1 MFRRS
6 AILAAL
12 VTAIIGPRL
21 SAAGGADQVGVV
33 AGVPPQEHSDLY
45 IANRA
50 PLVPSR
56 LMKLPIGSI
65 TPRGWLRHQLELEA
79 QGMTGRLAEISPWC
93 RFEGSAW
100 TDPNGKGYGGWE
112 EMPYWLKGY
121 GDLGYVL
128 KDEKIIHEA
137 RRWIEAILATQTAD
151 GWFGPVELRT
161 SLDGKPDLW
170 PHMLVLNVLQS
181 YYEQSSDP
189 RVLAF
194 MARYFRWEL
203 DCPDKDF
210 LTGYWPPVRG
220 GDNLESIYWLYNRTG
235 EEWLLKVAEKVH
247 RHTAN
252 WTAGVANW
260 HGVNITQGFREPA
273 IFFPQA
279 GDRAKYLDAA
289 ERNYQTV
296 MGLYGQM
303 PGGGFGADENCRP
316 GYGDPRQGFET
327 CSIVEFMH
335 SFEMLTKISGEPRWS
350 DRCEELAF
358 NTLPAALTA
367 DWRALH
373 YLTSPNMVQLDR
385 QNKSP
390 GIQNGGTML
399 SYSPFEVYRCC
410 QHNVSHGWPYF
421 AEELWLATADRGLC
435 ASLYAPSEVT
445 AKVADGQQVTISEET
460 DYPFGDTIKLRVA
473 TPKPVK
479 FPLYLRVPGWC
490 EVPSISDVVEGP
502 GGTYSFG
509 DSIVPIAPRPAY
521 FVLNRQWSDG
531 ITIRLHLPMHL
542 AVRTWK
548 KNHDSVSVDY
558 GPLTFSLT
566 IGEQYKR
573 YGREKGDFTE
583 QEVFP
588 TSTWNYGLVLDP
600 HKPAAS
606 FKIEHGRHDGSP
618 PPQNPRELPSV
629 ESLLKPE
636 PLSEQP
642 FTPETAPI
650 RILVTARRIPA
661 WRTDAKGL
669 VGKLQNSPV
678 RSDEPLERIALIPMG
693 CARLRITAFPKIG
706 DGPDAHDWSVPTTV
720 ALASHCF
727 ANDTVEA
734 LNDGILP
741 KNSGDETIPRFTWW
755 DHRGTT
761 EWVEYDYP
769 KPQSFSTSEVYWFDD
784 TGHGSCR
791 VPKSW
796 RLLYKDGDAWKPVA
810 TADAYGTTRDQFN
823 TVKFA
828 PLKTTAIRL
837 ETELQPNFSGGIL
850 EWRVN

>member
-1 MFRRS
+1 MLNRLKSILRS
-6 AILAAL
+6 SIRWHPVILAAL
-12 VTAIIGPRL
+12 T
-21 SAAGGADQVGVV
+21 SAAFTPSPAAAGDAGPVGIVAQVPAQG
-33 AGVPPQEHSDLY
+33 HSDLY

-56 LMKLPIGSI
+56 LIKLPIGSI
-65 TPRGWLRHQLELEA
+65 TPRGWLRRQLELEA
-79 QGMTGRLAEISPWC
+79 QGMTGRLEEISPWC

-100 TDPNGKGYGGWE
+100 TDPNGKGHSGWE

-128 KDEKIIHEA
+128 KDEKIIREA

-151 GWFGPVELRT
+151 GWFGPRDLRT

-170 PHMLVLNVLQS
+170 PHMPVLNVLQS
-181 YYEQSSDP
+181 YYEQSGDA
-189 RVLAF
+189 RVLPF
-194 MARYFRWEL
+194 MANYFRWEL
-203 DCPDKDF
+203 NRPDKDF

-220 GDNLESIYWLYNRTG
+220 GDNLESVYWLYNRTG
-235 EEWLLKVAEKVH
+235 EKWLLKVAEKVH

-273 IFFPQA
+273 VFFLQA
-279 GDRAKYLDAA
+279 GDKEKFLDAA
-289 ERNYQTV
+289 ERNYQAV
-296 MGLYGQM
+296 MGLYGQV

-316 GYGDPRQGFET
+316 GFGDPRQGFET

-335 SFEMLTKISGEPRWS
+335 SFELLTRISGEPRWS

-367 DWRALH
+367 DWKALH
-373 YLTSPNMVQLDR
+373 YLTSPNMIQLDKD
-385 QNKSP
+385 NKSP
-390 GIQNGGTML
+390 GIQNGGTMI

-435 ASLYAPSEVT
+435 ASLYSASEVT

-460 DYPFGDTIKLRVA
+460 DYPCAEKIKLRVA
-473 TPKPVK
+473 TAKLVR

-490 EVPSISDVVEGP
+490 EEPSISDVVKLP

-509 DSIVPIAPRPAY
+509 GICLVPLAPRPAY

-531 ITIRLHLPMHL
+531 DTIELQLPMRL

-558 GPLTFSLT
+558 GPLTFSLA
-566 IGEQYKR
+566 IGERFQR
-573 YGREKGDFTE
+573 YGKQQGDWTE
-583 QEVFP
+583 EEVFP
-588 TSTWNYGLVLDP
+588 TSPWNYGLVL
-600 HKPAAS
+600 KPGDAAAS
-606 FKIEHGRHDGSP
+606 F
-618 PPQNPRELPSV
+618 ELV
-629 ESLLKPE
+629 RKPG
-636 PLSEQP
+636 PLAEQP
-642 FTPETAPI
+642 FTADASPLQLRAS
-650 RILVTARRIPA
+650 ARRIPA
-661 WRTDAKGL
+661 WRSDAKGL
-669 VGKLQNSPV
+669 VGKLQDSPV
-678 RSDEPLERIALIPMG
+678 RSEEPLEKITLIPMG
-693 CARLRITAFPKIG
+693 CARLRITAFPTIG
-706 DGPDAHDWSVPTTV
+706 AGPDAHDRSTPTTV
-720 ALASHCF
+720 AIASHCF

-741 KNSGDETIPRFTWW
+741 KNSADQSVPRFTWW

-769 KPQSFSTSEVYWFDD
+769 QPKPISSTEVYWFDD
-784 TGHGSCR
+784 TGKGACR

-810 TADAYGTTRDQFN
+810 ASDPFGVERDRFN
-823 TVKFA
+823 RVQFA
-828 PLKTTAIRL
+828 PVKTTAVRL
-837 ETELQPNFSGGIL
+837 EAELQHSVSGGIL
-850 EWRVN
+850 EWRMN